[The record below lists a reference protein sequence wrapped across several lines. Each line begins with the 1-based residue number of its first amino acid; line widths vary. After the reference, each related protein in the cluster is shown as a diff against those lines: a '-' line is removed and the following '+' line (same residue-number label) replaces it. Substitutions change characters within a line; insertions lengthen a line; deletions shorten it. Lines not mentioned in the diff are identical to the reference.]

1 MHRAAR
7 ETRVA
12 LNLRTSHLMSNLPN
26 VLENLGHAK
35 QAGLDRLFEL
45 LRIPSV
51 STDPAF
57 KGHCQ
62 TAAEWCEATLRD
74 IGFAEAKVVP
84 TTGHPMV
91 VAHDRKVRPAGM
103 PHVLFYGHYDVQPAD
118 PLELWTSPPFEPRLA
133 QEPGNGTVIIARG
146 AEDNKGQLMT
156 FFEAARAWKAV
167 AGDLPIAVSVLIEG
181 EEECGSPSLPA
192 FLAEHGAD
200 VKADLVL
207 VCDTGQWDKDT
218 PAITTMLRGL
228 AGDELIING
237 PSRDLHSGIYG
248 GPVSNPIRV
257 LAKVMASLHDDNGRI
272 AVPGFYDGVKDPTPA
287 QLAQWQTLGLRAET
301 FLGAVGLKT
310 AAGEKGRSLIEQLW
324 SRPTLEFNGITGG
337 YQGIGS
343 KTVIPAKASVKITCR
358 LVPGQ
363 DPGKVMAAVRAYV
376 ETLLPPDCTA
386 TWLGSRGSGAIMFD
400 TAGPSMQAAAK
411 ALGDEWGRPAVLMGC
426 GASIPIVSSFRDAL
440 GMDSLLI
447 GFGLDDDRIH
457 SPDEKYNITSF
468 EKGARSWARILAA
481 LATTADH
488 PGS

>member
-1 MHRAAR
+1 
-7 ETRVA
+7 
-12 LNLRTSHLMSNLPN
+12 MSQLSK
-26 VLENLGHAK
+26 VLETLGHSK
-35 QAGLDRLFEL
+35 QAGLQRLFEL

-51 STDPAF
+51 STDPTF
-57 KGHCQ
+57 KGDCLK
-62 TAAEWCEATLRD
+62 AAEWCAATLRD

-118 PLELWTSPPFEPRLA
+118 PLELWTSSPFEPRLA
-133 QEPGNGTVIIARG
+133 VEPGNGTVIIARG

-167 AGDLPIAVSVLIEG
+167 AGDLPIAVSILIEG
-181 EEECGSPSLPA
+181 EEECGSPSLPG
-192 FLAEHGAD
+192 FLAKHGHD
-200 VKADLVL
+200 IKADLVL

-237 PSRDLHSGIYG
+237 PNRDLHSGIYG

-257 LAKVMASLHDDNGRI
+257 LAKVMASLHDDSGRI
-272 AVPGFYDGVKDPTPA
+272 AVPGFYDGVKDPSPA
-287 QLAQWQTLGLRAET
+287 QLAQWQSLGLRAET

-310 AAGEKGRSLIEQLW
+310 AAGENGRSLIEQLW
-324 SRPTLEFNGITGG
+324 SRPTLEFNGVTGG
-337 YQGIGS
+337 YQGVGS

-363 DPGKVMAAVRAYV
+363 EPDKVMAAVRTYV
-376 ETLLPPDCTA
+376 ASLLPPDCTA

-400 TAGPSMQAAAK
+400 TSDPSMQAAAE
-411 ALGDEWGRPAVLMGC
+411 ALGEEWGRPAVLMGC

-457 SPDEKYNITSF
+457 SPNEKYNMTSF

-481 LATTADH
+481 LAVTAA
-488 PGS
+488 PGE